1 MNTLNRN
8 LGIVSILT
16 ILALLTGAASAADTT
31 GSLVRGN
38 GAFTM
43 GMGNQGHAGNTTQQ
57 HQMLQSVITK
67 LGQQGVSII
76 EIQADITSGNIPAA
90 MLWLKSYYQAHPD
103 QRMKGPRQDMG
114 NTTQPHRIF
123 QSAITKLG
131 QQGVDISQP
140 QADIASGNSSAAMQW
155 LKSYYQAH
163 PDQMTKGPH
172 QQTGNS
178 TRQQRMAGFTSHN
191 PTTSHAWGSAGHT
204 WAQNRT
210 QSTGSSQ

>member
-1 MNTLNRN
+1 MNMLNRY

-16 ILALLTGAASAADTT
+16 ILALLIGAVSAADTT

-43 GMGNQGHAGNTTQQ
+43 GTGNQGHAGNTTQQ

-76 EIQADITSGNIPAA
+76 EIQADIASGNIPAA

-114 NTTQPHRIF
+114 NTTQQHQMF

-140 QADIASGNSSAAMQW
+140 QADIASGNISAAMLW
-155 LKSYYQAH
+155 LKSYFQAH
-163 PDQMTKGPH
+163 PEQMAKGPR
-172 QQTGNS
+172 QQTGNGS
-178 TRQQRMAGFTSHN
+178 QQLRSAGFALHN
-191 PTTSHAWGSAGHT
+191 QTLQGRAPSGHM

-210 QSTGSSQ
+210 QNTGSP